1 MKGGGRPAVE
11 IVAGNDVVAGFEH
24 GHDGVDGRHS
34 TGEDLGGNTVFQRS
48 QVGLQ
53 AVAGWI
59 RYARV
64 FVTLIFSNFFL
75 NVSGGWVDGGGDRAG
90 GGIGLLSHVDG
101 TGCEA
106 RWFSGQEFSWV
117 SFSAFSS

>member
-1 MKGGGRPAVE
+1 MVASGDVGAGLPKGQ
-11 IVAGNDVVAGFEH
+11 DT
-24 GHDGVDGRHS
+24 VDGWHATS
-34 TGEDLGGNTVFQRS
+34 EHLGCNNVFQRS

-64 FVTLIFSNFFL
+64 FVTFIFSNFFL

-106 RWFSGQEFSWV
+106 RWFSGQEFS
-117 SFSAFSS
+117 